1 MDRYEETNWKSI
13 WGEKKKAGGMPPRKK
28 CKVDNS
34 GREKEDDEWESSTM
48 TKMPETAEKG
58 QGNKQRIKV
67 YQ

>member
-1 MDRYEETNWKSI
+1 MRGK
-13 WGEKKKAGGMPPRKK
+13 KKKAGGMPPRKK

-58 QGNKQRIKV
+58 
-67 YQ
+67 